1 MARFFHHAL
10 LLQARLDLNL
20 TQEQAASAVGVDVRT
35 YRRYESGAVNDAR
48 GGFSVRHP
56 TRRRMLER
64 LAAEFGLAEED
75 LLVEALPPGAPAPPE
90 ASGPSSEEP
99 EQGLRPHFAHTL
111 QRARHFVGRGE
122 VLAFLSAWAAADAPA
137 ERVVTLVAL
146 GGTGKTAVAE
156 RLVASLGEGPRP
168 GGTFVWSFYE
178 DPRIE
183 GFLSRALRYFA
194 REEEVAPGERLER
207 LQDVLGGGPPHLLV
221 LDGLEVVQSDGGDGR
236 SRGELLDPSL
246 RRLLVALARG
256 LGGARALMTSRFPV
270 ADLGAWE
277 GNGLRTLALAPLS
290 EDEGVDLLRLWGLR
304 GGGGALRELSAS
316 TGGHALS
323 VSMIGSYVGGFLGG
337 DARRFEEVPLAEAA
351 RDDAL
356 ARRLQAV
363 LSAYARALPEQER
376 DLLARLCVLGGG
388 VDPEALQAIAQ
399 AGGALAGS
407 LAGMGWPELRRTLAR
422 LERLGLVF
430 AAREGQ
436 ARYSTH
442 PFLRDYFK
450 SLLGVAPERIHTLE
464 RERLAARLDTRLHE
478 PPRESARLDDYE
490 ALLLHTLRS
499 GHAHEAYAIYAR
511 SLGGFTHLGLR
522 LGDMSRGARVTA
534 IFAPEGDPRRLS
546 EALGES
552 TRKELVYDWGLYMG
566 ALGQL
571 DFAVRCYE
579 ASVALSERTQD
590 AAGIVTGLRT
600 LGYTERLRGRLTSAR
615 RLLERSVEVAGEYQA
630 RSHIARSAALLGLVL
645 HELGEAEAADMHFSQ
660 ARTLDGTPMARRAL
674 WQAEHDLA
682 LGRRERA
689 RAATRKN
696 LRVCEHLGW
705 HGHVAHCHTVL
716 GLIAVE
722 DDVAAAGEHL
732 VQARVWARAS
742 NEVEML
748 LRCHELAAR
757 LALAEGRPEQARREA
772 EEGLSLATACGFG
785 LFRSRL
791 ACLVARSV
799 LAREPQGG
807 VDVALAALEATVS
820 EDAWGQA
827 EALELAEKALE
838 ATGQQARARE
848 LRAARAPRAR

>member
-1 MARFFHHAL
+1 MAAVPRFFHHAL

-35 YRRYESGAVNDAR
+35 YRRYESGAVNEAR

-56 TRRRMLER
+56 TRRRMIER
-64 LAAEFGLAEED
+64 LAAELGLSEEE
-75 LLVEALPPGAPAPPE
+75 LLVEALPAASPPPPREVPAEEETAPGF
-90 ASGPSSEEP
+90 
-99 EQGLRPHFAHTL
+99 RPHFAHTL

-122 VLAFLSAWAAADAPA
+122 VLAFLSGWASA
-137 ERVVTLVAL
+137 ERPAQRVVALVAL

-183 GFLSRALRYFA
+183 GFLAQALRYFA
-194 REEEVAPGERLER
+194 RVEEAAPGERLER
-207 LQDVLGGGPPHLLV
+207 LQAVLGGGPPHLLV
-221 LDGLEVVQSDGGDGR
+221 LDGLEVVQSEGADGR
-236 SRGELLDPSL
+236 SRGELVDPSL
-246 RRLLVALARG
+246 RRLLTALARG
-256 LGGARALMTSRFPV
+256 LGGARALMTSRFPL
-270 ADLGAWE
+270 AGLDGWE
-277 GNGLRTLALAPLS
+277 GNGLRTIALAPLT
-290 EDEGVDLLRLWGLR
+290 EGEGVDLLRLWGLR
-304 GGGGALRELSAS
+304 GGSGALRELSAS

-337 DARRFEEVPLAEAA
+337 DVRRFEEVPLSEAA

-363 LSAYARALPEQER
+363 LSAYARALPERER
-376 DLLARLCVLGGG
+376 DLMARLCVLGGADEG
-388 VDPEALQAIAQ
+388 ALEAIAQ
-399 AGGALAGS
+399 AGGAIAGS
-407 LAGMGWPELRRTLAR
+407 LSGMGWAELRRTLAR

-430 AAREGQ
+430 AAREGR
-436 ARYSTH
+436 ALYSTH

-450 SLLGVAPERIHTLE
+450 SLLGVAPEQLHALE
-464 RERLAARLDTRLHE
+464 RERLAARLDTRPRQ
-478 PPRESARLDDYE
+478 PPRDGALLDSYE

-499 GHAHEAYAIYAR
+499 GHALEAYAIYVR

-534 IFAPEGDPRRLS
+534 AFSPEGDPRRLPES
-546 EALGES
+546 LPELIRGE
-552 TRKELVYDWGLYMG
+552 LAYDWGLYAG

-579 ASVALSERTQD
+579 TAVALAERTGD
-590 AAGIVTGLRT
+590 VSRLVTGLRT

-615 RLLERSVEVAGEYQA
+615 LLLGRSLSVAQEHQEHSHAA
-630 RSHIARSAALLGLVL
+630 RAAALLGMVL
-645 HELGEAEAADMHFSQ
+645 HDLGDTTAADEHFDR
-660 ARTLDGTPMARRAL
+660 ARQLDGAPMARRAL

-682 LGRRERA
+682 VGRRELA
-689 RAATRKN
+689 REATQRN
-696 LRVCEHLGW
+696 LEECERLGW

-716 GLIAVE
+716 GLIAVK
-722 DDVAAAGEHL
+722 DNPAAAAGHL
-732 VQARVWARAS
+732 AHARVWARAS

-757 LALAEGRPEQARREA
+757 LALAQARPEEARREA
-772 EEGLSLATACGFG
+772 ETGLSLATACGFS

-791 ACLVARSV
+791 RTYEHA
-799 LAREPQGG
+799 
-807 VDVALAALEATVS
+807 
-820 EDAWGQA
+820 
-827 EALELAEKALE
+827 
-838 ATGQQARARE
+838 
-848 LRAARAPRAR
+848 